1 MPMSRKMM
9 MAMLSFAL
17 PVPGALACPPPPDTV
32 DAITG
37 CTQPLTIVNRADNF
51 TIIPR
56 PAPSSMPTD
65 RPAAFLKLPAQRL
78 GSNVWLDGTIM
89 ESRHLSALLP
99 EQEDGQ

>member
-17 PVPGALACPPPPDTV
+17 PASGALACPPPPDAV
-32 DAITG
+32 DATTG
-37 CTQPLTIVNRADNF
+37 CTKPLTIVNRADNF
-51 TIIPR
+51 TIVVR
-56 PAPSSMPTD
+56 PAPSSMPIA

-89 ESRHLSALLP
+89 ESRHLPAILP
-99 EQEDGQ
+99 EQEDGL